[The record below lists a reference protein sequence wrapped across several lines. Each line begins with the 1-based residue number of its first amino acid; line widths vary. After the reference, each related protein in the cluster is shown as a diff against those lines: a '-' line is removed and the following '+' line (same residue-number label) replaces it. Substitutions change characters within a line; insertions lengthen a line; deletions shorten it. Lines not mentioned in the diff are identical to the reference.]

1 MRFALVY
8 FIIRKLPFPFLRLHR
23 QGHENAGDVMGHKC
37 AGLFDM
43 MYYVCAQMQRTIEIP
58 RHPQAKTTDKPPKTW
73 MPLQHQ
79 QNTSQTRLRIH
90 ARPNSTHAID
100 QYLQPQQ
107 CGFRQNRHLST
118 PIFLFRKGTI
128 RLYTASSSIGH
139 KPLTLLAIN
148 ILPQLYIDTA
158 FPQYWFMPLWH
169 YIIMPNSLFLNFSQ
183 TPLITFSTG
192 ESVKGVRLALS
203 SLSLFSLLSLQI

>member
-1 MRFALVY
+1 
-8 FIIRKLPFPFLRLHR
+8 
-23 QGHENAGDVMGHKC
+23 
-37 AGLFDM
+37 

-107 CGFRQNRHLST
+107 CGLST

-192 ESVKGVRLALS
+192 ESVKCPLSPFLFIIVLSALTS
-203 SLSLFSLLSLQI
+203 DLNSLFQEIFSYRP